1 MSKSVSSK
9 PGKVRKRQ
17 MAPPLHKR
25 SGRLSAH
32 LSSDLIDKFG
42 TRSMIVRV
50 GDKVMVMRG
59 DHVGHED
66 DVSEVDPD
74 EGVVYVKDVT
84 QDKADGT
91 KSFIPVRASN
101 VTITNLNLDDER
113 RQKIMQRRGM
123 P

>member
-1 MSKSVSSK
+1 MSRSVSSK

-17 MAPPLHKR
+17 MASPIHKR
-25 SGRLSAH
+25 SGRLNAH
-32 LSSDLIDKFG
+32 LSGDLIGKFG
-42 TRSMIVRV
+42 TRSMLVRV

-59 DHVGHED
+59 DHSGHED
-66 DVSEVDPD
+66 EVTEVDPE

-101 VTITNLNLDDER
+101 VKITNLTLDDER
-113 RQKIMQRRGM
+113 RQKILQRRGM

>member
-1 MSKSVSSK
+1 
-9 PGKVRKRQ
+9 

-66 DVSEVDPD
+66 EVSEVDPD

-101 VTITNLNLDDER
+101 VAITNLNLDDER